1 MIKCPRCNIQ
11 QEESPQCEYC
21 GLIFKEFTGS
31 SQKPKT
37 VRHKRIVLFVIFLAA
52 AGTILASYWFNSS
65 RHKPI
70 KKSTFVEDKRV
81 NPQSTTNDNLRTA
94 AKELSGDVGI
104 IKGFKDGSTKGSI
117 ITMVIFSIIGIGYF
131 AYGKKSQQ
139 ILMVICGIALMGYS
153 YFVTGTIYIILIGMA
168 LSALPFILGRK

>member
-1 MIKCPRCNIQ
+1 MIICPRCNIQ
-11 QEESPQCEYC
+11 QEESRQCEYC

-31 SQKPKT
+31 SQKPKN

-70 KKSTFVEDKRV
+70 KKSTLVEDKRGG
-81 NPQSTTNDNLRTA
+81 PQSTTNDNLRTA
-94 AKELSGDVGI
+94 AKELSGDIGI
-104 IKGFKDGSTKGSI
+104 IKGFKDGSAKGSI
-117 ITMVIFSIIGIGYF
+117 ITMVIFSIIGMGYF

-139 ILMVICGIALMGYS
+139 IIMVICGIALMGYS
-153 YFVTGTIYIILIGMA
+153 YFVTGTIYIIMIGVA

>member
-21 GLIFKEFTGS
+21 GLIFKEFMGS
-31 SQKPKT
+31 SRKPKT
-37 VRHKRIVLFVIFLAA
+37 VRHKRTVLFVIILVA
-52 AGTILASYWFNSS
+52 AGAILASFWLNSS

-70 KKSTFVEDKRV
+70 KKATTLEDRRVST
-81 NPQSTTNDNLRTA
+81 QSTTSDNLRTT

-117 ITMVIFSIIGIGYF
+117 ITMVIFSIIGMGYF

-153 YFVTGTIYIILIGMA
+153 YFVTGAIYIIMIGIA

>member
-21 GLIFKEFTGS
+21 GLIFKEFMGS
-31 SQKPKT
+31 SRKPKT
-37 VRHKRIVLFVIFLAA
+37 VRHKRTVLFVIILVA
-52 AGTILASYWFNSS
+52 AGAILASFWLNSS

-70 KKSTFVEDKRV
+70 KKATTLEDKRV
-81 NPQSTTNDNLRTA
+81 STQSTTSDNLRTT

-117 ITMVIFSIIGIGYF
+117 ITMVIFSIIGMGYF

-153 YFVTGTIYIILIGMA
+153 YFVTGAIYIIMIGIA

>member
-1 MIKCPRCNIQ
+1 MIKCPRCSIQ

-21 GLIFKEFTGS
+21 GLIFKEFTGFS
-31 SQKPKT
+31 RKPKT
-37 VRHKRIVLFVIFLAA
+37 VRPKRTILFVIFLAA

-81 NPQSTTNDNLRTA
+81 GPQSTTNDNLRTA

-104 IKGFKDGSTKGSI
+104 IKSFKDGSTKGSI
-117 ITMVIFSIIGIGYF
+117 ITMVIFSIIGMGYF

-139 ILMVICGIALMGYS
+139 ILMVICGIALMGYP
-153 YFVTGTIYIILIGMA
+153 YFVTGAIYIIMIGVA

>member
-1 MIKCPRCNIQ
+1 M
-11 QEESPQCEYC
+11 
-21 GLIFKEFTGS
+21 GS
-31 SQKPKT
+31 SRKPKT
-37 VRHKRIVLFVIFLAA
+37 VRHKRTVLFVIILVA
-52 AGTILASYWFNSS
+52 AGAILASFWLNSS

-70 KKSTFVEDKRV
+70 KKATTLEDRPVST
-81 NPQSTTNDNLRTA
+81 QSTTSDNLRTT

-117 ITMVIFSIIGIGYF
+117 ITMVVFSIIGMGYF

-153 YFVTGTIYIILIGMA
+153 YFVTGAIYIIMIGIA